1 MQLHELILSLPQQ
14 KKVIEEEELVLPSK
28 HFSYAPEE

>member
-14 KKVIEEEELVLPSK
+14 KKVIEELVLPSK